1 MRGKAAGS
9 WVGRVALVGVIVTL
23 ASTVAPSAASAAT
36 ATLTVSPNWGLGD
49 GQTVTVTAT
58 HYPANASLDLAQC
71 DIVYGCDPQI
81 NFYPTNSAG
90 TGTTHY
96 AVRRIIHPNGKTV
109 DCAKTGHC
117 VIVSIDY
124 PKLRAGAQA

>member
-1 MRGKAAGS
+1 MPASSGSCTPSSPTSSDDWTAVLTRGMMVPGDGGSSWEAWVMRGKAAGS

-36 ATLTVSPNWGLGD
+36 ATLAVSPNWGLGD

-71 DIVYGCDPQI
+71 DIV
-81 NFYPTNSAG
+81 
-90 TGTTHY
+90 
-96 AVRRIIHPNGKTV
+96 
-109 DCAKTGHC
+109 
-117 VIVSIDY
+117 
-124 PKLRAGAQA
+124 